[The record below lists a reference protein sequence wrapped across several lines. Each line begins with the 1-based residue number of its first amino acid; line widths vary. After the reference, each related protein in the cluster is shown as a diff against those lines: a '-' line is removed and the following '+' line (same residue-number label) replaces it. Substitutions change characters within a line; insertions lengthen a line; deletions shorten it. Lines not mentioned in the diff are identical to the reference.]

1 MKKYSVL
8 LLSAL
13 LIAVFPIMAQDN
25 SDDTGETGKEE
36 NLGPVFD
43 GAFAKIS
50 AGPSIYYGDLADY
63 YVFPN
68 FSQFSTH
75 IRSAYKIE
83 IGRDI
88 IGKLGASFHFQKGSL
103 KGTRRP
109 GEQSRE
115 VFFRTDYN
123 DMALSVRYRLSESL
137 LRANPYRRYYFNA
150 FIGAG
155 MMWWRS
161 QLYDRETK
169 YTKDYEGY
177 VETESTVNSP
187 NKGLLDKA
195 KRPSIMV
202 IPYGVTFGYRLNYKT
217 DIFVDVTQTNTFTDR
232 LDAWAR
238 GWTAKDKY
246 LYIGVGVT
254 YNFNRSEA
262 ENGIKKKE
270 KPAKTEGDTEES
282 SEATPAS
289 TKKGLFGRRK
299 KSKDDELLNIRLK
312 LFETQLKLFEMQY
325 LLENEQ
331 K

>member
-1 MKKYSVL
+1 MKNFYYL
-8 LLSAL
+8 IIGALIFSATPAL
-13 LIAVFPIMAQDN
+13 AQDN
-25 SDDTGETGKEE
+25 SDESGESSGEE

-63 YVFPN
+63 YVFPK
-68 FSQFSTH
+68 FSQFGTH

-123 DMALSVRYRLSESL
+123 DIALSVRYRLSESL

-150 FIGAG
+150 FVGAG

-177 VETESTVNSP
+177 IETESTVNSP

-195 KRPSIMV
+195 KRPNILV
-202 IPYGVTFGYRLNYKT
+202 IPYGVTFGYRLNFKT
-217 DIFVDVTQTNTFTDR
+217 DIFVDVSQTSTFTDR

-238 GWTAKDKY
+238 SWTAKDKY

-254 YNFNRSEA
+254 YNFNRSKA
-262 ENGIKKKE
+262 EDGIKKKE
-270 KPAKTEGDTEES
+270 KPEKEES
-282 SEATPAS
+282 EETSEATPAP
-289 TKKGLFGRRK
+289 TKKGLFGKRR

-312 LFETQLKLFEMQY
+312 LFETHLKLFEMQY